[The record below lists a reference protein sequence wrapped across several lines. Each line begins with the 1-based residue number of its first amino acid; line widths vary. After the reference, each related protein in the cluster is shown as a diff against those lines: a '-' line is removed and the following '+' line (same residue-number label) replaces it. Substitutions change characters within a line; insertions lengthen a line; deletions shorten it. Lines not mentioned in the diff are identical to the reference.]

1 MKNKTLLVIGLAT
14 ALVAMTG
21 CKTKERF
28 SALPGGA
35 GGSVAGLGK
44 GATDLSTSPFAG
56 NGATTEGATGSNFN
70 DPSLP
75 SEDGLDGRDL
85 DRTEFANQTVY
96 FDYDQSN
103 VKASEAGKV
112 NEVLASLKAKGTGY
126 DLLIEGHCD
135 ERGTEEYNRA
145 LGERRALAI
154 RELLMQ
160 SGVSGT
166 RVFTRTF
173 GKDKP
178 VVPSHDEAAFSKNRR
193 GEFVLVLPKKL
204 TTTQLTK

>member
-1 MKNKTLLVIGLAT
+1 MKIKTLLITGLGT
-14 ALVAMTG
+14 LLVVMTG
-21 CKTKERF
+21 CKSPERF
-28 SALPGGA
+28 TVLPGS
-35 GGSVAGLGK
+35 GGLTAGLGK
-44 GATDLSTSPFAG
+44 SATDLSTPPVIGTSGP
-56 NGATTEGATGSNFN
+56 TEGI
-70 DPSLP
+70 PSPAEIGLA
-75 SEDGLDGRDL
+75 EDGDL
-85 DRTEFANQTVY
+85 ANREMNRGEFASQTVY
-96 FDYDQSN
+96 FDYDQAN
-103 VKASEAGKV
+103 VKTGEIPKAE
-112 NEVLASLKAKGTGY
+112 EVAALLRVKGAGY

-154 RELLMQ
+154 REVLMQ
-160 SGVSGT
+160 TGLSGT

-178 VVPSHDEAAFSKNRR
+178 ALASHDEAAFSRNRR